1 LQSGY
6 RVCQVG
12 STGAGI
18 GEGSYNRHDNP
29 VKGRGAHRIGHHARH
44 IAKIVVKPCAEK
56 PHVRFE
62 RGGLETGWRKPVPR

>member
-1 LQSGY
+1 
-6 RVCQVG
+6 VG

-44 IAKIVVKPCAEK
+44 IAKIIVN
-56 PHVRFE
+56 
-62 RGGLETGWRKPVPR
+62 